1 MVAKTKPD
9 EKKPDEKPKPLFPAL
24 ASGVDENGMRWED
37 VDIFGTTYR
46 VRRITVDESDEAYD
60 ASQNADGTFN
70 ARLNQRMELCAA
82 IVSPSTDVSDIG
94 SWDTLKLRAL
104 IFVFDRINNLPAADS
119 EGNA

>member
-9 EKKPDEKPKPLFPAL
+9 ETKPDEKPKPLFPAL
-24 ASGVDENGMRWED
+24 DKGVENGMRWED

-46 VRRITVDESDEAYD
+46 VRQITVDESDDAYD
-60 ASQNADGTFN
+60 ASQNSDGTFN

-82 IVSPSTDVSDIG
+82 IVLPPTAVSDIG

-104 IFVFDRINNLPAADS
+104 IFVFDRINNLPAADP